1 MIKNYLPGFMGLC
14 CQQLILDSDDFSPI
28 DSKEESYAVSGM
40 SARSMKNWINN
51 NMTYYRFPAPSTV
64 TLPPDDYSV
73 VVEFDEFHPDYYAAG
88 VIQASRNSLTYSDAY
103 FAGAVRDII
112 GFAMHIDQ
120 IQSQIQS
127 EFNNVILGDYQHH
140 TSDDPLE
147 GENNAD
153 QNQIP

>member
-1 MIKNYLPGFMGLC
+1 MIKKYLSGFMGLD

-28 DSKEESYAVSGM
+28 DGKEESYAVSGM

-51 NMTYYRFPAPSTV
+51 NMTYYRFPAPSSV

-73 VVEFDEFHPDYYAAG
+73 VVKFDEFYPDYYAAG
-88 VIQASRNSLTYSDAY
+88 VIQASDQRRNSLTYSDSY
-103 FAGAVRDII
+103 FANAVRDII

-120 IQSQIQS
+120 IQNQVQS
-127 EFNNVILGDYQHH
+127 EFNNVILGNYQHH
-140 TSDDPLE
+140 TSDDPLK

-153 QNQIP
+153 